1 MLNSKKLDMA
11 YKRYGKNFVDGIK
24 FEDIKEEYEDNKS
37 EIINIV
43 ELNAVEKDH
52 ILLIDL
58 STIFSYYLSK
68 WKNDV
73 LINGGNKAEL
83 FKHMQMV
90 VFYQCMGQD
99 LYKIRYPQM
108 ALEYSF
114 REVITALIHF
124 TMFGWEKEEHIL
136 FDFIVNN
143 FGERL
148 MEANDWNKHTW
159 FLLELYLQY
168 KNKAIMESN
177 QKLNL
182 TVKERF
188 MEAGLKCDLIPEDL
202 DVYDEVLERWST
214 PDLEEIET
222 MINKMTIFHSTLAS
236 GLGHS
241 IEFGDFV
248 YAFYPYEI
256 LFLIFVR
263 NKLGLPVP
271 EHFDNLL
278 MDTPEA
284 KMAVKDPEPYPEWD
298 PLLRLIDTF
307 YRKNYPEYIPNKHGE
322 LFQ

>member
-1 MLNSKKLDMA
+1 MINPKKLEMA
-11 YKRYGKNFVDGIK
+11 FKSYKSNFVDGIK
-24 FEDIKEEYEDNKS
+24 FEDIKKQYDESKK
-37 EIINIV
+37 EIINVV

-52 ILLIDL
+52 ILLILLD
-58 STIFSYYLSK
+58 SISSYYLSG

-73 LINGGNKAEL
+73 LINGGKDAEQL
-83 FKHMQMV
+83 KKMQMV
-90 VFYQCMGQD
+90 VFYQCMAQE
-99 LYKIRYPQM
+99 LYKIRYPKM
-108 ALEYSF
+108 RVRYSF

-124 TMFGWEKEEHIL
+124 TMFGWEKEENIL
-136 FDFIVNN
+136 FDFIVVHLGGNVM
-143 FGERL
+143 G
-148 MEANDWNKHTW
+148 ANDWNKHTW

-168 KNKAIMESN
+168 KNKTIMGTN
-177 QKLNL
+177 QKVHLA
-182 TVKERF
+182 VKEEF
-188 MEAGLKCDLIPEDL
+188 EEDGLRCDLIPEDL
-202 DVYDEVLERWST
+202 DVYEEVLERWST

-222 MINKMTIFHSTLAS
+222 LISKINLFHSTLAS
-236 GLGHS
+236 ELGQS

-278 MDTPEA
+278 MNTPEA
-284 KMAVKDPEPYPEWD
+284 KMAVQDPEPYPEWD

-322 LFQ
+322 LF

>member
-1 MLNSKKLDMA
+1 
-11 YKRYGKNFVDGIK
+11 
-24 FEDIKEEYEDNKS
+24 
-37 EIINIV
+37 
-43 ELNAVEKDH
+43 
-52 ILLIDL
+52 
-58 STIFSYYLSK
+58 
-68 WKNDV
+68 
-73 LINGGNKAEL
+73 
-83 FKHMQMV
+83 
-90 VFYQCMGQD
+90 
-99 LYKIRYPQM
+99 
-108 ALEYSF
+108 
-114 REVITALIHF
+114 
-124 TMFGWEKEEHIL
+124 
-136 FDFIVNN
+136 
-143 FGERL
+143 

-168 KNKAIMESN
+168 KNKTIMGTN
-177 QKLNL
+177 QQVHLA
-182 TVKERF
+182 VKEEF
-188 MEAGLKCDLIPEDL
+188 EEDGLRCDLIPKDL

-236 GLGHS
+236 ELGQS
-241 IEFGDFV
+241 IEFGDFL

-278 MDTPEA
+278 MNTPEA
-284 KMAVKDPEPYPEWD
+284 KMDIKDPEPYPEWD